1 MKTFVSHQPQVT
13 IRNCSLMLCVNL
25 APLGRPTMPFFL
37 QNTLTNGKKWCLLSP
52 VSMKTTFA
60 IKMLKHAPVIGCMA
74 NWQRGSRPSGI
85 VGLKF

>member
-1 MKTFVSHQPQVT
+1 MERNGVSY
-13 IRNCSLMLCVNL
+13 RRLNM
-25 APLGRPTMPFFL
+25 R
-37 QNTLTNGKKWCLLSP
+37 
-52 VSMKTTFA
+52 TTFA